1 MKKSFKKKWIS
12 PQNFPKWAKYLHE
25 LAKTYKFLLKNKQND
40 LNVLLIIA
48 HFIAFRKL
56 MRALFRFRKL
66 DGAVKISFDR
76 GIIRFAQFGNDNDHD

>member
-1 MKKSFKKKWIS
+1 MGKIS
-12 PQNFPKWAKYLHE
+12 SRISEN
-25 LAKTYKFLLKNKQND
+25 YKFLPKNKQND

>member
-1 MKKSFKKKWIS
+1 MGKIS
-12 PQNFPKWAKYLHE
+12 SRISEN
-25 LAKTYKFLLKNKQND
+25 YKFLQKNKQND